1 MDKNELLRFVQK
13 YKEDQGQDDAE
24 EERKLGER
32 FRSNRCV
39 TKSDLKRVIA
49 WKFQGRL
56 LGRRNLVL
64 GFLKTTND
72 EYIRDVSELAFKYEK
87 DEDRLKLLQTINGV
101 GPSLSSVILSFYD
114 PQRYGILDIH
124 AWRGLFGAD
133 VKLNSSQ
140 RKQVLRFFTRLR
152 EISAE
157 TGLPC
162 RDIEKAYFLKDKA
175 GSAE

>member
-1 MDKNELLRFVQK
+1 MDKARIVRVL
-13 YKEDQGQDDAE
+13 DQYRATQDPDDTD
-24 EERKLGER
+24 EERVLGER

-56 LGRRNLVL
+56 KGRQKRTLRLLDPVPASYVL
-64 GFLKTTND
+64 
-72 EYIRDVSELAFKYEK
+72 DVSILALTYED
-87 DEDRLKLLQTINGV
+87 DEIRLKLLQTINGV
-101 GPSLSSVILSFYD
+101 GLALSSVILALYD

-133 VKLNSSQ
+133 AKLDFAQ
-140 RKQVLRFFTRLR
+140 RRHALRFFARLR

-162 RDIEKAYFLKDKA
+162 RDIEKAYFMKDKA
-175 GSAE
+175 GPAV